1 MLRRRERERE
11 SGSVRH
17 LTEKDPGELRA
28 LITGFLGSVPGAFI
42 VLDKQWNLVYMNR
55 DAQEFF
61 VGEDESLIGRPL
73 KDVYPRQFSHLLAPQ
88 TIRGLLEGKEN
99 SITRYVNHFSKWFK
113 VSAYSSDYGI
123 FIRLEDV
130 TVDMASN
137 RSLRLYQASIENGRY
152 MVFWLKPS
160 GHIIYANKALSK
172 SLGFQK
178 QELARM
184 MVADIEPSFADNKLA
199 TFVEDLK
206 MSGSIVYESSLRAS
220 NRSIIPVEVTC
231 YYLVYHGEEYLIVSA
246 RDITDRKKAEE
257 ALRESEERFRAFMNN
272 SPAIAWMK
280 DAQSR
285 YVYINKTYEKE
296 FGVRSEDRLG
306 KTDFDVW
313 PREVA
318 EEFRKSD
325 LAAMVSGRPRHLIEE
340 TPNMDG
346 STNYWFDIKFPFKDA
361 SGNMFV
367 GGIGI
372 DITRQ
377 KQVEEALKEATLR
390 NELYVDLM
398 GHDINNINQVA
409 MGYLEIGLK
418 SLSLDNDEKEFL
430 LKPLE
435 ALKNSVSLIEN
446 VQKLKKLKSGGLS
459 AEVKDL
465 NDILQELKDQYS
477 GIVDKD
483 IKIDYKPKPGC
494 NVMANGLLKDVF
506 SNILGNAIKHTPG
519 DHVSI
524 NIRLSRSNSDGKKY
538 YRVAVEDSGPGIP
551 DEMKTRIF
559 NRLERGSTKARGK
572 GLGLY
577 LVKTLVD
584 DFHGK
589 VWVEDRVKGDHTQGS
604 RFIVMLPA
612 VDGETDVKKSDSPHI
627 GIVEDDSNILGLYK
641 KVLSKH
647 GMSIDHTAINGT
659 EAVEMVKNARPG
671 LDIIIMDHRM
681 PGMTGLEAA
690 REILKIAPQ
699 VKIIFASAD
708 AGIKEEAM
716 KAGAY
721 KFLHKPVTPK
731 DIINAINDIS

>member
-1 MLRRRERERE
+1 
-11 SGSVRH
+11 
-17 LTEKDPGELRA
+17 
-28 LITGFLGSVPGAFI
+28 
-42 VLDKQWNLVYMNR
+42 
-55 DAQEFF
+55 
-61 VGEDESLIGRPL
+61 
-73 KDVYPRQFSHLLAPQ
+73 
-88 TIRGLLEGKEN
+88 
-99 SITRYVNHFSKWFK
+99 
-113 VSAYSSDYGI
+113 
-123 FIRLEDV
+123 
-130 TVDMASN
+130 
-137 RSLRLYQASIENGRY
+137 

-220 NRSIIPVEVTC
+220 NRSIIPVEETC

-340 TPNMDG
+340 TPNTDG
-346 STNYWFDIKFPFKDA
+346 STNYWFEIKFPFKDA

-377 KQVEEALKEATLR
+377 KQVEEALKEAKLR